1 MLNYEEA
8 DDGIFW
14 MNFEDFKDCFKRVQI
29 CKYVDDYS
37 FDSIRFDAPASE
49 KSCLMI
55 TMNVTE
61 RGHQTVSLSQKDH
74 RFYPDDTNIKYSNCR
89 VIVARKG
96 DEGLEYVGQS
106 VGTKDRDT
114 HVECGE
120 LEEGQYLILVSIDWR
135 PETPENDKFFNI
147 TSYG

>member
-1 MLNYEEA
+1 LKVRNPWGKHEWNGDWGDQSDLWTDELKQMLNYEEA

-96 DEGLEYVGQS
+96 DEGLEYVG
-106 VGTKDRDT
+106 
-114 HVECGE
+114 
-120 LEEGQYLILVSIDWR
+120 
-135 PETPENDKFFNI
+135 
-147 TSYG
+147 